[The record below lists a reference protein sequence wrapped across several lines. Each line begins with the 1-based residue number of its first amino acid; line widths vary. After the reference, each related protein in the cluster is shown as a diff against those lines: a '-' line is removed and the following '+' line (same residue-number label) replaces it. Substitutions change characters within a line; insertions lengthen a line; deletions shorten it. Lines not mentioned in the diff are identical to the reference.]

1 MSKAVISFNLKDIEE
16 EQDFKRYVKSK
27 DMALAIWDIL
37 NVRKALERKFESHN
51 DDDIHLDVFDGVN
64 DFAKEIS
71 DILDNYSIDI
81 DELIN

>member
-37 NVRKALERKFESHN
+37 NVRKDLERKFESKSTIN
-51 DDDIHLDVFDGVN
+51 VDVFDGIN

-71 DILDNYSIDI
+71 DILDNYSLDI

>member
-1 MSKAVISFNLKDIEE
+1 MSKAVISFNLENIED

-27 DMALAIWDIL
+27 DLALALWDIL
-37 NVRKALERKFESHN
+37 NVRKSLERKFESSSIIN
-51 DDDIHLDVFDGVN
+51 VDVFDGIN

-71 DILDNYSIDI
+71 EILDNYNINI